1 MNISK
6 PKPKPSNEEPKNKTY
21 LCVLSGNGQ
30 YLAKNIIIAKSTF
43 DALSKYSTKIT
54 DEKIDISSLNLDIE
68 EIEIIR

>member
-6 PKPKPSNEEPKNKTY
+6 PKPKPNNEEPKNKTY
-21 LCVLSGNGQ
+21 LCILSGNGQ
-30 YLAKNIIIAKSTF
+30 YLTKNIIIATSIF

-54 DEKIDISSLNLDIE
+54 EEKIDLLSLNLDIE